1 MNAVDIAI
9 IVIILSSLLIGLF
22 RGFIRE
28 ALSLFSWITSL
39 WIAYTYAVAGAGYL
53 QPYIDQPP
61 LRVVMAFAGIFVL
74 ALILISIFS
83 YLIYR
88 VLSVAGISGVDR
100 SLGTLFGVFRGIV
113 IVAVLIL
120 AAVFMDFVSLPW
132 WQGSLLVGY
141 FNPVIDF
148 IQALLPADIMAFIKP
163 GVLSP

>member
-1 MNAVDIAI
+1 MNVVDIAI
-9 IVIILSSLLIGLF
+9 VVIILISLLIGLF

-28 ALSLFSWITSL
+28 VLSLFSWIAAL
-39 WIAYTYAVAGAGYL
+39 WIAYTYAVIGALYL

-61 LRVVMAFAGIFVL
+61 FRVVIAFSGIFVL

-100 SLGTLFGVFRGIV
+100 SLGTLFGVLRGIV

-120 AAVFMDFVSLPW
+120 AATFMDFISLPW
-132 WQGSLLVGY
+132 WQGSLLVNY
-141 FNPVIDF
+141 FNPVTDF
-148 IQALLPADIMAFIKP
+148 IQSLLPADIIEFMEP
-163 GVLSP
+163 GTL